1 MRRGIAP
8 AFALAAALA
17 GCQSAK
23 PKSGPAEQAL
33 DAKLADVDQKQTQR
47 WTETKEYLQERETKI
62 RDLEDDVS
70 SLKKEVN
77 ILRFQVQTL
86 LSARGGGDGTPKGE
100 IPDAVVSGLDA
111 AQRID
116 QGLAAL
122 QAKEGREEAV
132 AADFQPLGQPG
143 VDALLRELRASV
155 RNRDTAYQ
163 ARIEGVLG
171 RLTPAY
177 VVPSVAP
184 LLEDASLRVPAAR
197 ILGRTGQASAVPA
210 LKKHLNDRG
219 GDVQLAIAEA
229 LVALRCEEG
238 IPVLIGA
245 LESDATEVR
254 VLACD
259 ALKRATGLTHDYRI
273 YASPAENGRAIE
285 AWKAW
290 WKEYGPTYRLPENNG
305 R

>member
-1 MRRGIAP
+1 MILPSSHPRRVE
-8 AFALAAALA
+8 LN
-17 GCQSAK
+17 
-23 PKSGPAEQAL
+23 
-33 DAKLADVDQKQTQR
+33 D
-47 WTETKEYLQERETKI
+47 
-62 RDLEDDVS
+62 
-70 SLKKEVN
+70 EVH
-77 ILRFQVQTL
+77 
-86 LSARGGGDGTPKGE
+86 ARPY
-100 IPDAVVSGLDA
+100 
-111 AQRID
+111 Q
-116 QGLAAL
+116 AL
-122 QAKEGREEAV
+122 QAPQRASYLAMLAQPAEREREYAHV
-132 AADFQPLGQPG
+132 AALCSRYGCQPPPPGGSYHAADCGGFRLRWERHGEFSSYTVFEAGTRGGPVGQPG

-155 RNRDTAYQ
+155 RNRDAAYQ

-184 LLEDASLRVPAAR
+184 LLDDASLRVPAAR

-219 GDVQLAIAEA
+219 DDAQLAIAEA

-238 IPVLIGA
+238 VPVLIGA
-245 LESDATEVR
+245 LESDAIEVR

-290 WKEYGPTYRLPENNG
+290 WKEYGPTYRLPDG
-305 R
+305 SRQ